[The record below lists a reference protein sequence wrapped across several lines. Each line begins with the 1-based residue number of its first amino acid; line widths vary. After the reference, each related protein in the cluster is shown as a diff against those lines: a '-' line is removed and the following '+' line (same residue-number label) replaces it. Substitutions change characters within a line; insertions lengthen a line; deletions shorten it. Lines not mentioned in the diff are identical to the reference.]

1 MPDLRRVTLL
11 PAVYDLPRRT
21 LGPNAKRLI
30 FTPTILRILYSERQ
44 LKPSQ
49 CESGG
54 QLFGAFA
61 GDVVTLTAATTPSHE
76 DHRSRFKF
84 TRLRTTEQAEID
96 REFSKGLHYLG
107 DWHTHPEPRPIPSPT
122 DQFGAK
128 KLFRTSRHELPNF
141 LMVIVGTSCDP
152 ADLYVA
158 LVNRRRIR
166 RL

>member
-1 MPDLRRVTLL
+1 MTFPS
-11 PAVYDLPRRT
+11 AIYDLPKRA
-21 LGPNAKRLI
+21 LGPDAKRLI
-30 FTPTILRILYSERQ
+30 FTPKTLQVLYSERQ
-44 LKPSQ
+44 LKPYES
-49 CESGG
+49 ESGG
-54 QLFGAFA
+54 QLFGEFA
-61 GDVVTLTAATTPSHE
+61 NDVVTVTTASTPSPK
-76 DHRSRFKF
+76 DQRSRFKF

-107 DWHTHPEPRPIPSPT
+107 DWHTHPEPRPIPSST

-158 LVNRRRIR
+158 LVNHRRMR